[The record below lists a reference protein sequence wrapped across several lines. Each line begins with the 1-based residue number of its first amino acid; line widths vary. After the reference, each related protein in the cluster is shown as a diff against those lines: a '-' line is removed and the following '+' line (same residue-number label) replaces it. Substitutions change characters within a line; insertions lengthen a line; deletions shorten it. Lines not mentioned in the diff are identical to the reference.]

1 MKKILFALFISISVT
16 QAQDLIYTYIETK
29 IGDQSWMYKNLDITF
44 FRNGDEI
51 PEAKTIQEWKALSD
65 AGKPAWC
72 YYQNFPDNNSK
83 YGKIYNWYAVADP
96 RGLAPEGWH
105 VASEEEWTIMEKYL
119 VTTPKKNLKPNE
131 SWSVFTEYL
140 GGFRDYGGPFN
151 GESSYNMWWTSTVL
165 ENEEIRT
172 ILLSSSDK
180 SLTKFSLSK
189 DNGFYVRCI
198 KD

>member
-1 MKKILFALFISISVT
+1 
-16 QAQDLIYTYIETK
+16 
-29 IGDQSWMYKNLDITF
+29 
-44 FRNGDEI
+44 
-51 PEAKTIQEWKALSD
+51 
-65 AGKPAWC
+65 
-72 YYQNFPDNNSK
+72 
-83 YGKIYNWYAVADP
+83 
-96 RGLAPEGWH
+96 
-105 VASEEEWTIMEKYL
+105 MEKYL

-140 GGFRDYGGPFN
+140 GGLRDYGGPFN